1 MDSKLAATQL
11 HWDLQPRLQ
20 GGLCHISAPLLRG
33 ALSGHLGEEFNG
45 LFRGPLDD
53 AMPHIEDV
61 MSPPSISYTLFHCFM
76 DHILSAKQDHWIN
89 ITLQMQYPNG
99 KLEFQLLERNTD
111 KSYSLHPYYKS
122 LVPNLMSILETEER
136 TDMTHSF
143 SKLTLGSPWV
153 PLGSPCSQCQTHCA
167 YIVLY
172 SNPCVVQCTKGVIL
186 PGEHLHHQIMI
197 LLGASLW
204 PNPSE
209 PQHPDADIEL
219 LCAVCKFPICMKD
232 QSNIRSL
239 CIDFTYDLRKA

>member
-20 GGLCHISAPLLRG
+20 GGLCHISALLLRG

-89 ITLQMQYPNG
+89 VTLQMQYPNG
-99 KLEFQLLERNTD
+99 KLEFQLPERNTD
-111 KSYSLHPYYKS
+111 RSYSLHPYYKS

-136 TDMTHSF
+136 TDMTQFQQTYIGFNMGSVGF
-143 SKLTLGSPWV
+143 TMLTISNTLC
-153 PLGSPCSQCQTHCA
+153 LHCFG
-167 YIVLY
+167 
-172 SNPCVVQCTKGVIL
+172 Q
-186 PGEHLHHQIMI
+186 Q
-197 LLGASLW
+197 
-204 PNPSE
+204 
-209 PQHPDADIEL
+209 
-219 LCAVCKFPICMKD
+219 
-232 QSNIRSL
+232 SL
-239 CIDFTYDLRKA
+239 CSPVHEGSHITWRTPSSPNNDLAWCISVAQSK